1 METLNRYLK
10 ISVYRGK
17 DFDNEDYKVIV
28 IHREIFLLQNKGWNI
43 LREKIVPVKLIDKAR
58 SDFCKLK

>member
-17 DFDNEDYKVIV
+17 DYGNEDYKVIV
-28 IHREIFLLQNKGWNI
+28 IHREIFLLQNKG
-43 LREKIVPVKLIDKAR
+43 
-58 SDFCKLK
+58 

>member
-17 DFDNEDYKVIV
+17 DFGNEDYKVIV

>member
-17 DFDNEDYKVIV
+17 DYGNEDYKVIV

-43 LREKIVPVKLIDKAR
+43 LREKIVPVKLIDKTR